1 MILSKK
7 TQLEDFLDH
16 QQLLGLRRIL
26 EKDIRNI
33 PFGRPDTGRRN
44 LIFGRG
50 GFVFPWFFP
59 RFLDLAPDAK
69 LYLQY
74 HWPDLIRIPQNKI
87 AQSMFIKSHQNATF
101 RSDQLGSRIFPK
113 GTYCT
118 GHSTYNVPTYMHLEH
133 TLMIKGILRCRQ
145 TEHIIK
151 IMVWY
156 STL

>member
-1 MILSKK
+1 MNLSIFFQLFFCWKIYLQIIISKK

-16 QQLLGLRRIL
+16 SSSSSDCDGFW
-26 EKDIRNI
+26 KKNIRNI

-59 RFLDLAPDAK
+59 RFLDLAPDGK

-74 HWPDLIRIPQNKI
+74 HWPDLVRIPPQNKI
-87 AQSMFIKSHQNATF
+87 AQSMLIKSHQNATF

-118 GHSTYNVPTYMHLEH
+118 GHSTYNLPTYIYMAIHMH
-133 TLMIKGILRCRQ
+133 
-145 TEHIIK
+145 
-151 IMVWY
+151 V
-156 STL
+156 